1 MFIGPEAF
9 TEIVARDPA
18 KDLFRRSVE
27 RVEVETHSYCNRR
40 CPYCP
45 NRDGSRLGEN
55 VRIDDRLFALVLEN
69 LAEIEFAS
77 VLVLSDYDEPLADRF
92 ILERIRAARAALP
105 GAEIALYSNGD
116 YLTPDYLRELVEAG
130 LTSLTLS
137 VHLKEGETFAEKTA
151 VERLNDLGKR
161 AGLRFKGTLRQAGR
175 YLIGEA
181 RAGSLRVEARA
192 VDHFAL
198 GTRRGN
204 LVPEVRQPPPR
215 TDPCNFP
222 FAHFTMGYSG
232 NIVPCCHIV
241 SDAPAHEHLRI
252 GNLADFDSIYQAYAS
267 EKAAAWRR
275 ALIGYGEK
283 AEPCR
288 SCSVPFPRLAAADRD
303 KLVRAAERLGIP
315 ATP

>member
-9 TEIVARDPA
+9 TEIVAREPA
-18 KDLFRRSVE
+18 KALFRRSVE

-69 LAEIEFAS
+69 LAEIGFSS
-77 VLVLSDYDEPLADRF
+77 VLVLSDYDEPLADRV

-105 GAEIALYSNGD
+105 KAQIVAYSNGD
-116 YLTPDYLRELVEAG
+116 YLTPAYLQELADAG
-130 LTSLTLS
+130 LSALTLS
-137 VHLKEGETFAEKTA
+137 VHLKEGETFAEGTA
-151 VERLNDLGKR
+151 VERLADLGRR
-161 AGLRFKGTLRQAGR
+161 AGLLFRGVARREGR
-175 YLIGEA
+175 YLIGRSA
-181 RAGSLRVEARA
+181 LGSLKVEARA

-204 LVPEVRQPPPR
+204 LVPEVRLPPPR
-215 TDPCNFP
+215 TDPCTFP

-241 SDAPAHEHLRI
+241 SDSPAHERLRI
-252 GNLADFDSIYQAYAS
+252 GNLADFDSIFQAYAC
-267 EKAAAWRR
+267 ERAAAWRR

-288 SCSVPFPRLAAADRD
+288 SCAVPFPKMAPPDQE
-303 KLVRAAERLGIP
+303 KLVRAADRFGTAP
-315 ATP
+315 TP